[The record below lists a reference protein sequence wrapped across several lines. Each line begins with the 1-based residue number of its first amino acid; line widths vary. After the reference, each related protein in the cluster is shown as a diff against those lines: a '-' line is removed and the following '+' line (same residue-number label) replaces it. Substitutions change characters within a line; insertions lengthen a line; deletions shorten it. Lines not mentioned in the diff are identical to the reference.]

1 MKAQIPVRRGRAST
15 DVTTGRVLEHLYVR
29 TCPSCQKSKPSN
41 SKIIGLLQPLPIPED
56 KWEQVSMDLITQ
68 LPACKGTG
76 YTAIVTIVDRL
87 TKMVHLA
94 PTFNT
99 VTAEGLANIFM
110 RTVFRHHGM
119 PRVLV
124 SDRDSK
130 FTSDFWQAF
139 FKRLGTK
146 LSLST
151 AYHPQTDGQTE
162 RANRTVEDMLRA
174 YISPHHDDWDD
185 HLTAVEFAYN
195 NSVQASTGYT
205 PFWLNYGR
213 HPRTPFDIPVQPAT
227 KPADKDAAAF
237 HKRLAADMETA
248 KANMAAAQARQADYA
263 NRGRRDYEFK
273 VGDKVLLSHKL
284 TEHWT
289 ESRATDGAVRK
300 FNARN
305 LGPFEVVEVVAGNA
319 YRLRLPPT
327 WTVHP
332 VINASFLQPW
342 LDGSHQPVHR
352 HHRTLK

>member
-1 MKAQIPVRRGRAST
+1 M
-15 DVTTGRVLEHLYVR
+15 HLYVR

-99 VTAEGLANIFM
+99 VTAEDLANIFM

-174 YISPHHDDWDD
+174 YIPPHHDD
-185 HLTAVEFAYN
+185 
-195 NSVQASTGYT
+195 
-205 PFWLNYGR
+205 
-213 HPRTPFDIPVQPAT
+213 
-227 KPADKDAAAF
+227 
-237 HKRLAADMETA
+237 
-248 KANMAAAQARQADYA
+248 
-263 NRGRRDYEFK
+263 
-273 VGDKVLLSHKL
+273 
-284 TEHWT
+284 
-289 ESRATDGAVRK
+289 
-300 FNARN
+300 
-305 LGPFEVVEVVAGNA
+305 
-319 YRLRLPPT
+319 
-327 WTVHP
+327 
-332 VINASFLQPW
+332 
-342 LDGSHQPVHR
+342 
-352 HHRTLK
+352 